1 MVTILL
7 VTLGAVFLLA
17 GLAGCILPALPGPP
31 LAYLALIFVSIA
43 QDWET
48 FSPLF
53 LIGWGA
59 GAVLVTLV
67 DMVVP
72 IWGAKRYG
80 ASKSG
85 IWGSIL
91 GLLVGLFF
99 FPPFGFLLGA
109 WLGAIVGELAA
120 GKQGSKAL
128 RASWGVFV
136 GTMAGVA
143 LKLAYCIWVG
153 VEFVLAVVG

>member
-7 VTLGAVFLLA
+7 VILGTVFLLT

-31 LAYLALIFVSIA
+31 IAYLSLICISIA

-59 GAVLVTLV
+59 GAALVTAI

-72 IWGAKRYG
+72 IWGAKRFG
-80 ASKSG
+80 ASKAG

-91 GLLVGLFF
+91 GLLVGMFF
-99 FPPFGFLLGA
+99 FPPFGFILGA
-109 WLGAIVGELAA
+109 WLGALVGELGA
-120 GKQGSKAL
+120 GKRASRAVY
-128 RASWGVFV
+128 ASWGVFV
-136 GTMAGVA
+136 GTMAGVV
-143 LKLAYCIWVG
+143 LKLAYCVWVG